1 MYYVYIL
8 KDEREKLYVG
18 YSNDLKQ
25 RLKDHLTKKVAT
37 TKIYKEP
44 QLIWYSAFRDKKK
57 ALDFEKYLKAGSGH
71 AFTKKHLA

>member
-8 KDEREKLYVG
+8 QDERDKLYVG
-18 YSNDLKQ
+18 YSSDLKE
-25 RLKDHLTKKVAT
+25 RLKDHQYKAVAT

-44 QLIWYSAFRDKKK
+44 RLAWYCAFQDKKA

-71 AFTKKHLA
+71 AFARKHLV